1 MSNKLTQKYGLR
13 FRKGERLKV
22 LFQLLWNA
30 VLYTKWRIY
39 KCLHGIHHPVV
50 HYYAVCWNE
59 EKMLPFMFQ
68 HYDTFVDKFFIYD
81 NESTDKSA
89 DIIAV
94 NPKAKKISF
103 QTEGFEDE
111 IQNTI
116 KNECWKASRGK
127 ADYVIVCDI
136 DEFLYTPNTKA
147 FLSHLQ
153 ASGIS
158 MPLSQGFDMCNPQ
171 FPDYGTTPSLVETV
185 KTGVPNRDYSK
196 CILFSPYKI
205 VDVNYEPGA
214 HFCHPYG
221 LINSDETPYY
231 VLHYKYLGVEYVLE
245 RTRQYRM
252 RMSKDN
258 IAKGYALQYLE
269 EETAIKDNIEKKLLQ
284 AKVVIE

>member
-13 FRKGERLKV
+13 FCKGERLKV

-59 EKMLPFMFQ
+59 EKMLPFMFH
-68 HYDTFVDKFFIYD
+68 HYETFVDKFFIYD
-81 NESTDKSA
+81 NESTDSSLQ
-89 DIIAV
+89 IISNHPNAV
-94 NPKAKKISF
+94 TIPYI
-103 QTEGFEDE
+103 THTIDDE
-111 IQNTI
+111 KLIAT
-116 KNECWKASRGK
+116 KNECWKASRGT

-158 MPLSQGFDMCNPQ
+158 MPLSQGFDMCNTQ
-171 FPDYGTTPSLVETV
+171 FPNYGTTSSLVEAV

-205 VDVNYEPGA
+205 VDMNYEPGA

>member
-22 LFQLLWNA
+22 LFQLLWNV

-158 MPLSQGFDMCNPQ
+158 MPLSQGFDMCNTQ
-171 FPDYGTTPSLVETV
+171 FPNYGTTSSLVEAV

-214 HFCHPYG
+214 HFCYLYG
-221 LINSDETPYY
+221 LINNDEIPYY

-252 RMSKDN
+252 GISKDN
-258 IAKGYALQYLE
+258 IAKMYALQYDE
-269 EETAIKDNIEKKLLQ
+269 EEHIVEDRVNNVLLNAQ
-284 AKVVIE
+284 IVI

>member
-13 FRKGERLKV
+13 FCKGERLKV

-59 EKMLPFMFQ
+59 EKMLPFMFH
-68 HYDTFVDKFFIYD
+68 HYETFVDKFFIYD
-81 NESTDKSA
+81 NESTDSSLQ
-89 DIIAV
+89 IISNHPNAV
-94 NPKAKKISF
+94 TIPYI
-103 QTEGFEDE
+103 THTIDDE
-111 IQNTI
+111 KLIAT
-116 KNECWKASRGK
+116 KNECWKASRGT

-158 MPLSQGFDMCNPQ
+158 MPLSQGFDMCNTQ
-171 FPDYGTTPSLVETV
+171 FPNYGTTSSLVEAV

-205 VDVNYEPGA
+205 VDMNYEPGA

-221 LINSDETPYY
+221 LINSNETPYY

>member
-1 MSNKLTQKYGLR
+1 MPSKLTHKYGLR

-39 KCLHGIHHPVV
+39 KCLLGIHHPVV

-68 HYDTFVDKFFIYD
+68 HYETFVDKFFIYD

-94 NPKAKKISF
+94 NPNAKKISF

-116 KNECWKASRGK
+116 KNECWKSSRGK

-136 DEFLYTPNTKA
+136 DEFLYTPNIQEY
-147 FLSHLQ
+147 LSNLQ
-153 ASGIS
+153 TSGIS

-171 FPDYGTTPSLVETV
+171 FPNYRTTPLLVEAV
-185 KTGVPNRDYSK
+185 KSGVPNRDYSK

-258 IAKGYALQYLE
+258 IAKGYALQYADE
-269 EETAIKDNIEKKLLQ
+269 EHIVEDRVNNVLLNAQ
-284 AKVVIE
+284 IVI

>member
-22 LFQLLWNA
+22 LFQLLWNV

-89 DIIAV
+89 DIIAA
-94 NPKAKKISF
+94 NPKVKKISF

-116 KNECWKASRGK
+116 KNECWKSSRGK

-136 DEFLYTPNTKA
+136 DEFLYIPNIQEY
-147 FLSHLQ
+147 LSNLQ
-153 ASGIS
+153 TSGIS

-171 FPDYGTTPSLVETV
+171 FPNYRTTPSLVEAV

-205 VDVNYEPGA
+205 VDMNYEPGA

-258 IAKGYALQYLE
+258 IAKGYALQYADE
-269 EETAIKDNIEKKLLQ
+269 EHIVEDRVNNVLLNAQ
-284 AKVVIE
+284 IVI